1 MTKPGPDQ
9 AIRTTVDVL
18 SLFGER
24 IIPAGTEG
32 LVLEVNPSGTYLVD
46 VTIRPATDTD
56 DGDFDQATLA
66 DGQFEIT
73 DTR

>member
-1 MTKPGPDQ
+1 MTNVRPDQ

-18 SLFGER
+18 SQFGER
-24 IIPAGTEG
+24 IIPAGTDG

-46 VTIRPATDTD
+46 VTLRPATDTD

-66 DGQFEIT
+66 NGQFEIV
-73 DTR
+73 